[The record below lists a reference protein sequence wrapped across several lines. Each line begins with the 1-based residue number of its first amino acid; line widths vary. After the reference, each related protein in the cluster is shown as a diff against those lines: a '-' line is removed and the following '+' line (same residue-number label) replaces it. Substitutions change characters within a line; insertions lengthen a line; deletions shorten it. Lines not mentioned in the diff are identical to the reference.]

1 MKCSEIQ
8 PTEKK
13 YKVMLKRHYS
23 SKAWAEKHR
32 GRGEYWR
39 L

>member
-13 YKVMLKRHYS
+13 YKLTLKAQYS
-23 SKAWAEKHR
+23 SFQKAELKNK
-32 GRGEYWR
+32 GVGGE
-39 L
+39 